1 MVINK
6 KTNRKLSKL
15 SFLAIVILMSF
26 SFVKYINKDSIRKFK
41 ITKHWPMR
49 MKDRNDYFDYISYNY
64 VITYKDYVL
73 YEFPQDGEFND
84 SLPTENTYFQL
95 GVFKKT
101 DEFGCFSDSKKQ
113 ILNKKIN
120 IDSLLGDNGY
130 LLKPIIVFN
139 NYKLVS
145 EQKISNGKKYHL
157 IRKYITLN
165 KKDASYADTVK
176 VYFSNNGAKL
186 PLPLFD
192 KEFIL
197 ENKLDIAKFEFLYNP
212 RRYNNDTVLYP
223 KSIFSI
229 SINEVEIKNYDNY
242 LAYFKKLK
250 L

>member
-1 MVINK
+1 MVTNK
-6 KTNRKLSKL
+6 MKNRKLAL
-15 SFLAIVILMSF
+15 FGILILMLF
-26 SFVKYINKDSIRKFK
+26 SFAKYINKDPIRKFK

-84 SLPTENTYFQL
+84 SLPNKNTYFQL

-101 DEFGCFSDSKKQ
+101 DEFGYFSDSKKQ

-120 IDSLLGDNGY
+120 IDTLLSDYGY
-130 LLKPIIVFN
+130 FLKPIIVFN

-165 KKDASYADTVK
+165 KKNTSYADTVK
-176 VYFSNNGAKL
+176 VYFSNKGEKL
-186 PLPLFD
+186 PLPLFE

-212 RRYNNDTVLYP
+212 RRYDNDTVLYP
-223 KSIFSI
+223 KSVFSM
-229 SINEVEIKNYDNY
+229 SINEVEIKDYDSY
-242 LAYFKKLK
+242 LSYFMNLK
-250 L
+250 Q